1 MSPWESFRRRVSVPW
16 VGVCVAVMTA
26 LLWTALLVPNR
37 PEVGA
42 LDAGLLYLV
51 LVVAIARIWGIAVGL
66 FAAALDY
73 LSLNYFFIEPL
84 HRFVVHDPK
93 NVGAW
98 VTETLVFAAA
108 AVLAGYAAHRPRQCV
123 PKP

>member
-1 MSPWESFRRRVSVPW
+1 MSPRESFRRRVSAPW
-16 VGVCVAVMTA
+16 VGVRVAVVTA
-26 LLWTALLVPNR
+26 VIWTALLVPNR
-37 PEVGA
+37 QEVGA
-42 LDAGLLYLV
+42 VDAGLLYLV

-66 FAAALDY
+66 LAAALDY
-73 LSLNYFFIEPL
+73 LSLNYYFIEPL

-98 VTETLVFAAA
+98 ITETLVFAAA
-108 AVLAGYAAHRPRQCV
+108 AVLAGCAARRSGQSV